1 MTDKPLVTVTLEQY
15 EELRESQIP
24 HSVIEEDDVT
34 RVVVSRNEI
43 EQILATRYEQED
55 INVIGNGAYAYHT
68 SKGKEVVVVF
78 ED

>member
-1 MTDKPLVTVTLEQY
+1 MSDKPLVTVTLEQY

-24 HSVIEEDDVT
+24 HEVIEEDDVV

-43 EQILATRYEQED
+43 EQILATRYEQENV
-55 INVIGNGAYAYHT
+55 NVIGGGTYVYHT
-68 SKGKEVVVVF
+68 SKGKEVVIEF

>member
-15 EELRESQIP
+15 EGLRESQIP
-24 HSVIEEDDVT
+24 HEVIEEDDVV
-34 RVVVSRNEI
+34 RVVVSCNEI

-55 INVIGNGAYAYHT
+55 INVIGNGTYAYHT
-68 SKGKEVVVVF
+68 SKGKEVVVEF